1 MLQKSLRR
9 LGGALFA
16 LTWVLVDTHG
26 SRGQEGRTY
35 FYMLDPGPYVLEKLD
50 GRGVLEISAG
60 PRQNLLRIALPPDT
74 TASQV
79 KHDLKQEFPDLQ
91 FVDNVDGPAAR

>member
-9 LGGALFA
+9 LVSALVA
-16 LTWVLVDTHG
+16 LTWVLVETHG
-26 SRGQEGRTY
+26 SRGQEGKTY
-35 FYMLDPGPYVLEKLD
+35 FYMLDPGPYVLEKLG

-60 PRQNLLRIALPPDT
+60 PRQNLLRIAFPPNT

-79 KHDLKQEFPDLQ
+79 KRDLKTEFPDLQ
-91 FVDNVDGPAAR
+91 FVDNIDGPATR